1 MYFIECSEKLKKVYR
16 KGFIT
21 KEKQQKLQNSGSKFS
36 ESKFQKLSHALKQNI
51 ARRKNS
57 QKVHIEDK
65 NKSENN

>member
-1 MYFIECSEKLKKVYR
+1 MYFIECSEKLKQVYR

-21 KEKQQKLQNSGSKFS
+21 KEKQQKLQNSGGKFS
-36 ESKFQKLSHALKQNI
+36 ESKFQKLSSALKQNI

>member
-1 MYFIECSEKLKKVYR
+1 M
-16 KGFIT
+16 
-21 KEKQQKLQNSGSKFS
+21 QNNGSKFS
-36 ESKFQKLSHALKQNI
+36 ESKFQKLSSALKQNI

>member
-21 KEKQQKLQNSGSKFS
+21 KEKQQKLQNSD
-36 ESKFQKLSHALKQNI
+36 SKFQKLSHALKQNI

>member
-1 MYFIECSEKLKKVYR
+1 MYFIECSEKLKQVYR

-21 KEKQQKLQNSGSKFS
+21 KEKQQKLQNS
-36 ESKFQKLSHALKQNI
+36 ESKFQKLSSALKQNI